1 MKNSVRAA
9 IGATLIAS
17 LAVAAIS
24 EARASVYNFQFTSP
38 EATASGQFVVNPTND
53 QVTLISGSVS
63 VSGQP
68 IDTITTILAD
78 PSFPSPYD
86 NGAFIYDNI
95 YYAGNPVFDVDG
107 VLFATAGN
115 PGGSWNLWG
124 NSADNYSL
132 YEYVPNVGYAVAVTG
147 TFTVSAP
154 EVISFAVSTPEPPS
168 WAMLLLGFA
177 GLGFAGYRKANR
189 EIREITDLAAG

>member
-1 MKNSVRAA
+1 MKNSVRAVV
-9 IGATLIAS
+9 GAALIAS
-17 LAVAAIS
+17 AASS
-24 EARASVYNFQFTSP
+24 EARASVYDFQFTSP
-38 EATASGQFVVNPTND
+38 EATASGQFVVNSANEK
-53 QVTLISGSVS
+53 VTSISGSVS

-86 NGAFIYDNI
+86 NGAFIYDDT

-115 PGGSWNLWG
+115 PGGSWNFWG

-154 EVISFAVSTPEPPS
+154 EASSFAVSAPEPS
-168 WAMLLLGFA
+168 MWAMLSLGFA
-177 GLGFAGYRKANR
+177 GLGLAGYRKSRKVISIA
-189 EIREITDLAAG
+189 D

>member
-1 MKNSVRAA
+1 VFTVKNFVRAV
-9 IGATLIAS
+9 IGAALIAS
-17 LAVAAIS
+17 AASS
-24 EARASVYNFQFTSP
+24 EARASVYDFQFTSP
-38 EATASGQFVVNPTND
+38 EATASGQFVVNSAND
-53 QVTLISGSVS
+53 QVTSISGSVS

-86 NGAFIYDNI
+86 NGAFIYDNT

-154 EVISFAVSTPEPPS
+154 EASFFAASAPEPS
-168 WAMLLLGFA
+168 MWAMLSLGFA
-177 GLGFAGYRKANR
+177 GLGFAGYRKSRKPISIA
-189 EIREITDLAAG
+189 D